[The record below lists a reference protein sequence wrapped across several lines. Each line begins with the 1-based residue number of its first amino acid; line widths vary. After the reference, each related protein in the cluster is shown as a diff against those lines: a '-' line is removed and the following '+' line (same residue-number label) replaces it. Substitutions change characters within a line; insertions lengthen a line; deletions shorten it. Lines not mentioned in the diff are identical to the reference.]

1 MQMHLV
7 IPRTVSNK
15 SKGKEIPMKLYYSP
29 GACSLSPHIALL
41 EAGLPYDLVKVDLR
55 AKKLENGDDFLK
67 VNPKG
72 QVPALALDSG
82 ELVTEGPVIVQMIAD
97 KAPGKN
103 LAPARD
109 SAERYKLLEWLN
121 FITTE
126 LHKNFGPM
134 FSPVLADDAK
144 AFFKDRVMAKFKYI
158 DGQLAGRDYL
168 MGSQFSV
175 ADGYLFTMLSWAD
188 RMKFDLSGLPNL
200 LASKARVAARPK
212 VQEALSKEGLLKA
225 A

>member
-1 MQMHLV
+1 
-7 IPRTVSNK
+7 
-15 SKGKEIPMKLYYSP
+15 MKLYYSP

-55 AKKLENGDDFLK
+55 AKKLENGDDYLK

-97 KAPGKN
+97 KAGKN

-121 FITTE
+121 YITGE

-134 FSPVLADDAK
+134 FSPVLADEAK
-144 AFFKDRVMAKFKYI
+144 AFFKDRVMGKFKYV
-158 DGQLAGRDYL
+158 DSQLAG
-168 MGSQFSV
+168 
-175 ADGYLFTMLSWAD
+175 
-188 RMKFDLSGLPNL
+188 
-200 LASKARVAARPK
+200 
-212 VQEALSKEGLLKA
+212 
-225 A
+225 